1 MHHDQFTSSFFFLP
15 SKVSFVDIH
24 VFMRLQT
31 GRCDLDRLEHLFYF
45 CTIQASWS
53 AFATKVSF
61 PRARL
66 WGGEQWGGRERGEAV
81 PSEMHRTAGI
91 VADAAQQI
99 SSILAIVGMFL
110 KHTWS
115 KNNEPLWR
123 PAASVWHPAP
133 ASRICSK
140 SMNWFRRAFLLA
152 SKMDGAARMSQFYWK
167 MSKKAL
173 CVCWQGRCWPAW
185 YIQKREQGLKLW
197 GIKFRHSAA
206 WRG

>member
-1 MHHDQFTSSFFFLP
+1 M
-15 SKVSFVDIH
+15 DIH

-31 GRCDLDRLEHLFYF
+31 GRYHLDRLEHFFYF

-53 AFATKVSF
+53 AIATKVSF
-61 PRARL
+61 PRAQL

-81 PSEMHRTAGI
+81 PSEMHRTGGI

-140 SMNWFRRAFLLA
+140 SMNWFRRAFLFA
-152 SKMDGAARMSQFYWK
+152 NKMDVAAHMSQF
-167 MSKKAL
+167 
-173 CVCWQGRCWPAW
+173 
-185 YIQKREQGLKLW
+185 
-197 GIKFRHSAA
+197 
-206 WRG
+206 